1 MLFSMRS
8 LLEVAEVQ
16 LEMGMNDA
24 AGEHLRCAYT
34 ALSSPALP
42 VSLEG
47 LRAQQ

>member
-1 MLFSMRS
+1 MLFATRS

-16 LEMGMNDA
+16 LEMGLHDA

-34 ALSSPALP
+34 ALSRPALP